1 MDTHRMR
8 NANTDEKSNAS
19 VKNKSHNHEMENHLY
34 ICIVGMR
41 IQNY

>member
-8 NANTDEKSNAS
+8 IANADEKKQRLR
-19 VKNKSHNHEMENHLY
+19 KNKSHNHEMENHLY

-41 IQNY
+41 MQNY